1 MFYNNIRR
9 AKHCRIPDEKK
20 KSLNGFL
27 FNGTRRQVRKQTQ
40 RKGIKTLTPK

>member
-20 KSLNGFL
+20 KNLLMDFFL
-27 FNGTRRQVRKQTQ
+27 MEQEDK
-40 RKGIKTLTPK
+40 